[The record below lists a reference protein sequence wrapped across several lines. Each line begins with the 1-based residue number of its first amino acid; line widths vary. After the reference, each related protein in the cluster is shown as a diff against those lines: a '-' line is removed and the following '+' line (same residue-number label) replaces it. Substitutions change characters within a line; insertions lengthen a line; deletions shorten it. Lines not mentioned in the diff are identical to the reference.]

1 MADMKNLDAVKIEY
15 RKVTGMWLNWKHCS
29 SLKKENKSL
38 ADNINCLLTDYS
50 TTARS
55 QSLGWTPAVGQDN
68 EVINFKI
75 QNETNMGIATAVW
88 DISSLD
94 DFE

>member
-1 MADMKNLDAVKIEY
+1 MEPSFIAEE
-15 RKVTGMWLNWKHCS
+15 R
-29 SLKKENKSL
+29 SLG
-38 ADNINCLLTDYS
+38 IILTLCIVPYS
-50 TTARS
+50 NTARS
-55 QSLGWTPAVGQDN
+55 ASRGWTSAVGQDN

-88 DISSLD
+88 DISNLE